1 MKIFL
6 KGDYIHLWA
15 NNKVFAIYKEICN
28 QGQACYNK
36 IGFWIGDDK
45 QSNVAKL
52 HLQTRTILMLCV
64 NS

>member
-6 KGDYIHLWA
+6 KGDYIHLRA
-15 NNKVFAIYKEICN
+15 NNKVFAIYKEIRN
-28 QGQACYNK
+28 QGQACCNK

-52 HLQTRTILMLCV
+52 HLQT
-64 NS
+64 